1 MHIIDRLDVDFQ
13 TAAVISRKLS
23 FWSLIL
29 KDELTNMPVSYNN
42 GNNVLRLNLLHK
54 VKPVMCDCTMTLIL
68 MW

>member
-42 GNNVLRLNLLHK
+42 GNDVLDSIYYIKLNLSCVTVL
-54 VKPVMCDCTMTLIL
+54 
-68 MW
+68 